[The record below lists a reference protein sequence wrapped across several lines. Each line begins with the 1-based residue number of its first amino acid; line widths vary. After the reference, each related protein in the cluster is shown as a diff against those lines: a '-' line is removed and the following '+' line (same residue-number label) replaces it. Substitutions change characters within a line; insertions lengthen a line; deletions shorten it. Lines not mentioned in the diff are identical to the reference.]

1 MENTRVLREGIER
14 TGRFDIVSKDV
25 GVPLVAFTLKDS
37 SKHTVFEISENLRRF
52 GWILPAYTMPADAQH
67 IAVLRA
73 VIREDFSHGLAKR
86 LVAHIEQVLKEMDS
100 LPCRLS
106 GIKVVSTEE
115 GGVKLHKK
123 SERETQEEI
132 FRYWKRLVD
141 RKRAGVC

>member
-1 MENTRVLREGIER
+1 MENTRVLKEGIEN

-37 SKHTVFEISENLRRF
+37 SKHTVFEISESLRRF

-73 VIREDFSHGLAKR
+73 VIREDFSYGLAKR
-86 LVAHIEQVLKEMDS
+86 LVSNIEQVLKEMDS
-100 LPCRLS
+100 LPSRLS
-106 GIKVVSTEE
+106 AIKAVVDD
-115 GGVKLHKK
+115 GGAKHHHKK